1 MGHLATLGRWSGFPA
16 WGKTLRARAVKSPKV
31 HVIDSGV
38 AARLLRITPEKL
50 VRLDPTTV
58 TEFGNLLETFVA
70 GELRKQVSWMDEPVH
85 VGHWRTHD
93 GAEVDYIVEFDD
105 GGVVAFE
112 VKANERISRKDF
124 TGMRALRDLLGNRS
138 SPASA
143 SAPEHV
149 RSPTRTDFTSCP
161 STACGGHCPD
171 EALVVPRGAVELL
184 ARILAHMA
192 AGERVSMVPS
202 HAELT
207 TQQAADL
214 LNVSRP
220 FLVGLLED
228 HEGPLTSVSAGQGPL
243 VHFGGR

>member
-124 TGMRALRDLLGNRS
+124 TGMRALRDLLGNRFLAGIGLS
-138 SPASA
+138 TGARSFTY
-143 SAPEHV
+143 EDRLHV
-149 RSPTRTDFTSCP
+149 MPIDR
-161 STACGGHCPD
+161 
-171 EALVVPRGAVELL
+171 LW
-184 ARILAHMA
+184 
-192 AGERVSMVPS
+192 
-202 HAELT
+202 
-207 TQQAADL
+207 
-214 LNVSRP
+214 RP
-220 FLVGLLED
+220 L
-228 HEGPLTSVSAGQGPL
+228 P
-243 VHFGGR
+243 